1 MIDVI
6 GVPAT
11 PAPAEARTTST
22 ETRATA
28 SFGEVLA
35 QAQVELPAEAEL
47 VPTEAEQ
54 ALAATT
60 LMLALATVTV
70 EPAAELPEGGQAA
83 PALTAAT
90 AAPYPAAQSAV
101 APTPAELPAAAEG
114 VEPAHSER
122 ADQPEKKAA
131 IPFAALLGEGA
142 PAASAEAPPAGVS
155 APQLKPATERP
166 EPVKVAPS
174 ATPAAPTPQADAALA
189 PTLPQPAA
197 EGVAVSGREPP
208 PGPAPVAERDRAPS
222 APPAMHTA
230 PHTPTPE
237 PARLAEAQLKTSP
250 RVSAE
255 VVWPQIVGQVETLLR
270 SGESSMRV
278 QLQPESLGR
287 IELQVTANAS
297 GMHVRITTDLPLT
310 GGLIER
316 HLPDL
321 RDALTQA
328 GLTVSGLSV
337 NVGGDGA
344 EAQRQPN
351 PFAGQP
357 RPLAGRLPAEVEND
371 GSLSAEMMRVPAR
384 PASGSQ
390 VDFRI

>member
-22 ETRATA
+22 ETQATA

-70 EPAAELPEGGQAA
+70 EPAAELPEGDQAA

-101 APTPAELPAAAEG
+101 APTPAELPAAADG

-131 IPFAALLGEGA
+131 IPFGALLGEGA
-142 PAASAEAPPAGVS
+142 PAASAEVPPAGVS
-155 APQLKPATERP
+155 A
-166 EPVKVAPS
+166 
-174 ATPAAPTPQADAALA
+174 PQADAALA
-189 PTLPQPAA
+189 PTASQPAA
-197 EGVAVSGREPP
+197 GGVAVSGREPP
-208 PGPAPVAERDRAPS
+208 PRATPVVERERAAVAPAII
-222 APPAMHTA
+222 HTA

-237 PARLAEAQLKTSP
+237 PARLAEAQLNTSP
-250 RVSAE
+250 RVGAE

-321 RDALTQA
+321 RDALTQS

-357 RPLAGRLPAEVEND
+357 RPLAGRFPAEVEND
-371 GSLSAEMMRVPAR
+371 RSLSAEMLRVPAR

>member
-22 ETRATA
+22 ETQATA

-35 QAQVELPAEAEL
+35 QAQVELPAEAEP

-90 AAPYPAAQSAV
+90 AAPNSSAQSAV

-166 EPVKVAPS
+166 EPVTVAPS
-174 ATPAAPTPQADAALA
+174 ATPAAPTQQADAALA
-189 PTLPQPAA
+189 PTAPQPAA
-197 EGVAVSGREPP
+197 GGVAVSGREPP
-208 PGPAPVAERDRAPS
+208 PRATPVVERERAAAPAII
-222 APPAMHTA
+222 HTA

-250 RVSAE
+250 RASAE

-270 SGESSMRV
+270 GGESSMRV

-287 IELQVTANAS
+287 IDRQVTSNAS

-321 RDALTQA
+321 RDALTQS

-344 EAQRQPN
+344 EAQRQPT
-351 PFAGQP
+351 PFAG
-357 RPLAGRLPAEVEND
+357 
-371 GSLSAEMMRVPAR
+371 
-384 PASGSQ
+384 
-390 VDFRI
+390 